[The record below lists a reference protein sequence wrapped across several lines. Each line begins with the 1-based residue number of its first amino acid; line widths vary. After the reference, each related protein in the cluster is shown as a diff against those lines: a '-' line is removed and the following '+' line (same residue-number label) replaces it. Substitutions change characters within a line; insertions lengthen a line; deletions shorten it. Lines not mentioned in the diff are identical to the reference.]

1 MAILRKNDLCGCETV
16 ANSMVA
22 ISLADEHVFSQIHNQ
37 LRRLRTFCLP
47 FLHLRCKVIFQEGIS
62 FPRLHASATERRLCR
77 AAILLQSLGKI
88 CYQFPWRQCS
98 CTYQHTITKSLLFC
112 FVAMVKVVHHVFL
125 QFCFFQWKV
134 NVFHLSVMSIQLFPW
149 TSVSS
154 TQTSQ
159 SPEDSHLK

>member
-98 CTYQHTITKSLLFC
+98 CTLAYNFKPIFHPFGFTSILFC
-112 FVAMVKVVHHVFL
+112 QLVKVVHPIPFW
-125 QFCFFQWKV
+125 FCSFYCKV
-134 NVFHLSVMSIQLFPW
+134 NVFHPF
-149 TSVSS
+149 SS
-154 TQTSQ
+154 LPRTV
-159 SPEDSHLK
+159 